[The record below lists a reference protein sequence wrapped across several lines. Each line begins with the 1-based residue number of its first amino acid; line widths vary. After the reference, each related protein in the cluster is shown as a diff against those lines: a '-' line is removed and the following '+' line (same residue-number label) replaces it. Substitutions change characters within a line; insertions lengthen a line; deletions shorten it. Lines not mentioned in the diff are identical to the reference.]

1 MQTGTHMAGPVL
13 EHPNVRWNR
22 IGIVSLR
29 SLIETKRFRRDRK
42 KSRAVRRRKWFSRGN
57 GSGVTNGRLS
67 ACGGRGPPRP
77 YRENLLRVRSF
88 PAVQFQEK
96 ATTPFALNHRLSTGN
111 APQDQTLHPVC
122 RSIYIDIRICNH
134 IQCNS
139 ITRRT
144 KTNMYVRPK
153 SSR

>member
-29 SLIETKRFRRDRK
+29 SLIETKRFRRDRRRDRK
-42 KSRAVRRRKWFSRGN
+42 KSRAVRRRKWFSHARRREWEWGDERTAFCLW
-57 GSGVTNGRLS
+57 S
-67 ACGGRGPPRP
+67 PRP

-122 RSIYIDIRICNH
+122 RSI
-134 IQCNS
+134 
-139 ITRRT
+139 
-144 KTNMYVRPK
+144 
-153 SSR
+153 